1 VARVAE
7 EFQRDPGRILKAAA
21 SCNSQRGSSNSKG
34 PVASRVQRNI
44 LGLSGIFT
52 VPDRGWPLSNVK
64 TARYYVCLKLRSAP
78 EIGLKSAALNS

>member
-1 VARVAE
+1 MARVAE

-21 SCNSQRGSSNSKG
+21 SCNSQRGPSNSKG

-64 TARYYVCLKLRSAP
+64 QPATTSVQNCVLHPKSNP
-78 EIGLKSAALNS
+78 GEINWLS